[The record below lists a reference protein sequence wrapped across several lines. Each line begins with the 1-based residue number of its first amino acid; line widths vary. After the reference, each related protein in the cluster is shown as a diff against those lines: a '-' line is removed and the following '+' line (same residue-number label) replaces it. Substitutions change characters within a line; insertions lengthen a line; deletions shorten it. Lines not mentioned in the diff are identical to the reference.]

1 MPSPKES
8 IPGVPDWSTLHEPG
22 GDALYP
28 TLKQHDPR
36 WRDYKL
42 SNETVQSFWRDGF
55 ITNVPILTPEQCD
68 EVLKD
73 CQYLLVSNIDLF

>member
-8 IPGVPDWSTLHEPG
+8 IPGVLDWSTLHEPG
-22 GDALYP
+22 GDVLYSA
-28 TLKQHDPR
+28 LKQPDLK
-36 WRDYKL
+36 WQEYKL
-42 SNETVQSFWRDGF
+42 SDEMVQSYWRDGF

-73 CQYLLVSNIDLF
+73 CQYLLVRSYD